1 MTPPTGPAEPRE
13 HTSPDEPT
21 GPSGTPHAASTP
33 EEPTIVSAPPQ
44 PFGVEDPRV
53 DCIADSA
60 GGLTFDLDAPGPA
73 DTPGD
78 WSAALVLRRRAGAA
92 ETGEPE
98 EVRLPLAPGGGGRLR
113 AVLPST
119 VALPEGRWDVYAAC
133 ADAEPRR
140 LVPGLADLRSLV
152 DRRPGPSTSPLAV
165 RIPYA
170 TKHGNLSLRSWLRGP
185 HVEAG
190 DLVLDATGM
199 TLHGRLYRAAD
210 PAAWLAG
217 AVVEARLRRDPDR
230 VRTVPVAPAKE
241 EGADDQD
248 FTCTLPFAAPAEE
261 WQGGLD
267 VWDLWVRGADGSETA
282 RIARILDDVADKK
295 QIFTYPAQTVD
306 ASYAPAQA
314 GPYYT
319 ADNDLALRVDERPPT
334 VR

>member
-1 MTPPTGPAEPRE
+1 MTSPIGPAEPRE
-13 HTSPDEPT
+13 PTSPDEPT
-21 GPSGTPHAASTP
+21 APSGPPHAASTP

-44 PFGVEDPRV
+44 PFGAEDPSV

-60 GGLTFDLDAPGPA
+60 GGLTFDLDASGPT
-73 DTPGD
+73 DTLGD
-78 WSAALVLRRRAGAA
+78 WSAALVLRRRAGGA

-185 HVEAG
+185 HAEAG

-199 TLHGRLYRAAD
+199 TLHGRLYRVAD

-248 FTCTLPFAAPAEE
+248 FTCTLPFAALAEE

-282 RIARILDDVADKK
+282 RVARILDDVADKK